1 MNLVHVLDCTLRDGG
16 YCNQW
21 KFGFENTKKITKGLV
36 DSGID
41 IIECGFLSNKVIY
54 DKNVTKFCTI
64 EQIAE
69 VIPKNRNNKLF
80 VAMMNYGEYDINS
93 LPVNNGSSIDGIRVA
108 FHKKDLR
115 EALKICKDINE
126 KGYKVF
132 VQAMV
137 SMCYSD
143 EEFLEL
149 IKLVN
154 DLEPY
159 AFYIVDSFG
168 MMKNKDLIRLFYMVE
183 YNLKKDIW
191 IGFHSHN
198 NMQLAY
204 SNAQT
209 LVGLET
215 NRNILIDSS
224 IYGMGRGAGN
234 LNTEL
239 FIQYLNENNDGNY
252 ELKPLLIV
260 IDEILNN
267 FYQKNYWG
275 YSLPN
280 YISAVHNAHPN
291 YASFLDDKKTLTVE
305 EMNEIFDMM
314 DDEKK
319 ISYDKGYIEN
329 LYLNYMEMGRV
340 QENHKEELKRILSS
354 KKVILIAPGK
364 TSAIERKNIRDKAD
378 SEDVL
383 LISVNFNYAYAD
395 PNYIFISNIR
405 RFKELNDTE
414 KKKCIVTSNISTNE
428 VFFKTPYK
436 ELINSID
443 AVNDNAGLMAI
454 NFLIQYGVEEI
465 MLAGFDGY
473 SHDVNENYADAS
485 LELITRNAVLDA
497 MNIGMTEILK
507 QYSQKVKITFLTTP

>member
-1 MNLVHVLDCTLRDGG
+1 
-16 YCNQW
+16 
-21 KFGFENTKKITKGLV
+21 
-36 DSGID
+36 
-41 IIECGFLSNKVIY
+41 
-54 DKNVTKFCTI
+54 
-64 EQIAE
+64 
-69 VIPKNRNNKLF
+69 
-80 VAMMNYGEYDINS
+80 
-93 LPVNNGSSIDGIRVA
+93 
-108 FHKKDLR
+108 
-115 EALKICKDINE
+115 
-126 KGYKVF
+126 
-132 VQAMV
+132 
-137 SMCYSD
+137 
-143 EEFLEL
+143 
-149 IKLVN
+149 
-154 DLEPY
+154 
-159 AFYIVDSFG
+159 
-168 MMKNKDLIRLFYMVE
+168 MVE

-239 FIQYLNENNDGNY
+239 FIQYLNENSDGNY

-260 IDEILNN
+260 IDEILNI

-364 TSAIERKNIRDKAD
+364 TSAIEKKNIRDKAD
-378 SEDVL
+378 SEEVL

-414 KKKCIVTSNISTNE
+414 KKKCIVTSNIPTNE
-428 VFFKTPYK
+428 VFYKTPYK

-507 QYSQKVKITFLTTP
+507 QYSQKVKITFLTTPKHVMI